1 MSEVETHSPLDCK
14 KILLGN
20 KNDLLSK
27 RQVSQEQGKKFAE
40 QYGMFFMEVSA
51 KSNENN
57 CVEDAIDNLIEQIMH
72 GLDEKA
78 ILERKTDN
86 QFRIQATQQTRES
99 LTNY

>member
-1 MSEVETHSPLDCK
+1 
-14 KILLGN
+14 
-20 KNDLLSK
+20 
-27 RQVSQEQGKKFAE
+27 
-40 QYGMFFMEVSA
+40 MEVSA